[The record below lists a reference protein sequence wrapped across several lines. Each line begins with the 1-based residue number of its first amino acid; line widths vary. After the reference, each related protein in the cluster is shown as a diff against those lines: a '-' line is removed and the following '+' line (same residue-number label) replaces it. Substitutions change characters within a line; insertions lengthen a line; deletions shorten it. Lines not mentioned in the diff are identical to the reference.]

1 MKLIYAYFS
10 LSAFM
15 TGAGYLI
22 NMNDIAGPYAGI
34 IFGISNTFAT
44 VPGMSMRANFKFFF

>member
-1 MKLIYAYFS
+1 M
-10 LSAFM
+10 M

-34 IFGISNTFAT
+34 VFGKDLII
-44 VPGMSMRANFKFFF
+44 PKI